1 MGWRCL
7 VRKNVGTAR
16 PSAYSGRSRHPIR
29 ECEIFSL
36 MWHAPGRDSHS
47 KWRNGG
53 RRTDPRRGLE
63 VLLRKMHQ
71 GSRRRRPLFCL
82 AVRGESHI
90 SGADPALSGKPIPP
104 LALSTRRNSAF
115 AGTQLQPPRG
125 HFCFPGPNACV
136 SVTVSWNQAALAPGK
151 NPSWVSICSSF
162 VVSGAGSSSR
172 ACPELLERPSQ
183 QADFV
188 HETVPT
194 ASS

>member
-1 MGWRCL
+1 
-7 VRKNVGTAR
+7 
-16 PSAYSGRSRHPIR
+16 
-29 ECEIFSL
+29 
-36 MWHAPGRDSHS
+36 
-47 KWRNGG
+47 
-53 RRTDPRRGLE
+53 
-63 VLLRKMHQ
+63 MHQ
-71 GSRRRRPLFCL
+71 GSQRRRPHFCL
-82 AVRGESHI
+82 AVRGEIHI
-90 SGADPALSGKPIPP
+90 SGADPALSEKPIPP

-188 HETVPT
+188 HETVPM
-194 ASS
+194 ASSPTLRDDVARSMGRTVNSLLVEQQILIKRQLNSRD